1 MTMLEC
7 SDPPLDVVD
16 VTCLGP
22 NQGFLPVN
30 CEYMVDVSLASSK
43 AFNLYTG
50 SSFPVTFNTESFPVG
65 ENTIQVIGYIEDTRE
80 EVFLGKAS
88 VVIPGVY
95 AVSTAAVCTFI
106 SFNNTAEIGLHFTNN
121 TPQVNVDVIYAVF
134 ETNRHDLDIECHV
147 KGLDRRDCKCIIF
160 SSSGFMS

>member
-1 MTMLEC
+1 MY
-7 SDPPLDVVD
+7 PW
-16 VTCLGP
+16 
-22 NQGFLPVN
+22 Q
-30 CEYMVDVSLASSK
+30 ASK
-43 AFNLYTG
+43 EFNLYTG
-50 SSFPVTFNTESFPVG
+50 NSFPVIFNTESFPVG

-95 AVSTAAVCTFI
+95 AVSTAAVCKYI
-106 SFNNTAEIGLHFTNN
+106 SFNNTAEIGLRFTNN
-121 TPQVNVDVIYAVF
+121 TPQVDVDVIYAVF
-134 ETNRHDLDIECHV
+134 ETNRYDLDIECHV